1 MLIATYPHD
10 QDITVCFDEEQHL
23 TSMLIEPNNTSYWI
37 PLNQSEESED
47 SSVAVVDQPER
58 LLWTMSE

>member
-23 TSMLIEPNNTSYWI
+23 TSMLIEPNNTSYWLPNEEEKKNMNCLTLSGHVELI
-37 PLNQSEESED
+37 QPSEN
-47 SSVAVVDQPER
+47 
-58 LLWTMSE
+58 